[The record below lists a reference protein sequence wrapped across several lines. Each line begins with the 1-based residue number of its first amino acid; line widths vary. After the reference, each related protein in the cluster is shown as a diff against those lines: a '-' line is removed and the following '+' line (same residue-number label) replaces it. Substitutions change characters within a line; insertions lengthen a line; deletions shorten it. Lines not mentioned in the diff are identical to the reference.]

1 MKYFQLTILFLISC
15 SVNAQVNDSG
25 EIIISRKNLISILDK
40 FKETAPTVLYL
51 DSTENRFLTSSAIF
65 TKIDSTQFKI
75 VELQQSLKMLHS
87 KIDSLNAQKN
97 QSIVMSR
104 NFDENYKSNRVNTQ
118 RDTVWN
124 RSQGSVIYATEKVAA
139 NKTSL
144 DESKG
149 NIDQLNQKID
159 RLIAQQLI
167 MESAILLISAQK
179 PKTVTDTIIIK
190 PKKDIDEKLAL
201 KETPTIAEPT
211 IETVVERKSEPVTT
225 PEKVSEISD
234 FEKLIVLYSNYSKA
248 IYFENNSITVA
259 NDTASETLYG
269 IIQILSQNP
278 TVDVYLKGFASKSGS
293 KAYNEKISL
302 ARTLEVKQH
311 LISRGVSPDRILSYN
326 PGIDYEASTP
336 AEARRVTISFIVR
349 K

>member
-124 RSQGSVIYATEKVAA
+124 RSQGSVIYATEKVAT

-167 MESAILLISAQK
+167 MESAILLI
-179 PKTVTDTIIIK
+179 
-190 PKKDIDEKLAL
+190 
-201 KETPTIAEPT
+201 
-211 IETVVERKSEPVTT
+211 
-225 PEKVSEISD
+225 
-234 FEKLIVLYSNYSKA
+234 
-248 IYFENNSITVA
+248 
-259 NDTASETLYG
+259 
-269 IIQILSQNP
+269 
-278 TVDVYLKGFASKSGS
+278 
-293 KAYNEKISL
+293 
-302 ARTLEVKQH
+302 
-311 LISRGVSPDRILSYN
+311 
-326 PGIDYEASTP
+326 
-336 AEARRVTISFIVR
+336 
-349 K
+349 